1 MDNQKINENEL
12 EFAIFCIES
21 LATFYHVDGRRMYD
35 ALTKKSDILNDYI
48 IPEYDVLHSQG
59 KSYIVDELAE
69 VIKERG
75 VQV

>member
-21 LATFYHVDGRRMYD
+21 LAAFYHVDGRRMYD

-69 VIKERG
+69 VMKERG
-75 VQV
+75 VEV